1 MRFSL
6 ISAAAFSALAI
17 ASAAAA
23 QPADNAG
30 SPLALKAGEWVRTSD
45 GAPVGRI
52 EYVDKAKDGSPTG
65 VAVIYDMRVVHIPAA
80 SLSAGQK
87 GYVTSLAKA
96 DVSKL
101 R

>member
-1 MRFSL
+1 L
-6 ISAAAFSALAI
+6 VTAAVLSALAFS
-17 ASAAAA
+17 SAATA
-23 QPADNAG
+23 QTA
-30 SPLALKAGEWVRTSD
+30 SLELKPGAWVRTSD
-45 GAPVGRI
+45 GAPIGRI

-65 VAVIYDMRVVHIPAA
+65 VAVIYDMRVVHIPAD

-87 GYVTSLAKA
+87 GIVTSLAKA